1 MRRFW
6 RFLAIGAGLI
16 GIALVIAF
24 LALRTPDTDPE
35 AMRAKYAPAPS
46 QFVDLGGGLTLHL
59 RDTGPRDAPVLV
71 LLHGSNASLHTW
83 EPWAERLQGVYR
95 VIRFDFP
102 GHGLTGP
109 SPIHAYGPRAYA
121 DVLERLR
128 LKLKL
133 GKFVLAGNSM
143 GGSVAWHYA
152 LWHPERVRALILVDA
167 SGQPEPKG
175 ATPPFAFRVG
185 RTPGLRDIAA
195 EITPRSLIADSLPG
209 AFYDHRLAT
218 PAMIDRYW
226 ELLRYPG
233 NRAATLERFATA
245 PDPATPARLH
255 ALAMPVLILWG
266 ANDALIP
273 ASSAAWFARHIP
285 DAKAIVYPKTGHIPM
300 EERADQSAADVAAF
314 LRERLGLPAST
325 TPGRSAR

>member
-6 RFLAIGAGLI
+6 RIFGLGAALI
-16 GIALVIAF
+16 AVALVAAF
-24 LALRTPDTDPE
+24 LFLRTPDTDPQ

-46 QFVDLGGGLTLHL
+46 QFVDLGGGLTLHV
-59 RDTGPRDAPVLV
+59 RDTGPRDAPVLM

-83 EPWAERLQGVYR
+83 EPWARRLQGAYR

-109 SPIHAYGPRAYA
+109 SPQHAYGPRAFA

-133 GKFVLAGNSM
+133 PKFVLAGNSM

-152 LWHPERVRALILVDA
+152 LWHPERVQALILVDS

-175 ATPPFAFRVG
+175 AKPPFAFRVA
-185 RTPGLRDIAA
+185 RTPVLRELAA
-195 EITPRSLIADSLPG
+195 QITPRRLIADSLPD
-209 AFYDHRLAT
+209 AFHDRSLAT

-233 NRAATLERFATA
+233 NRTATLERFAGT

-266 ANDALIP
+266 ANDSLIP
-273 ASSAAWFARHIP
+273 ASSARWFAANIP
-285 DAKAIVYPKTGHIPM
+285 QARVIVYPETGHIPM
-300 EERADQSAADVAAF
+300 EERAEQSAADVARF
-314 LRERLGLPAST
+314 LTALAPAPA
-325 TPGRSAR
+325 PGAR